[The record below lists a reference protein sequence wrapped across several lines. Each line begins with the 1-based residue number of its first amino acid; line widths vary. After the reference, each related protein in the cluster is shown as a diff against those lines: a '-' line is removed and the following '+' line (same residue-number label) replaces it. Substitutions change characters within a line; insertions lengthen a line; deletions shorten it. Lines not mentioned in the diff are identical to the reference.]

1 MSSAFRYARLCAVS
15 TLLLSLG
22 AYFYAY
28 YHAEVLAGQSAR
40 LASQINVFLAGTELR
55 NHARS
60 IAAMLRAHRARWQS
74 GATVLSA
81 HPRVLALFDDGL
93 SPEVRKASLDGFLS
107 ILDAGLPGLSG
118 VVSLRLLALDERELA
133 RTGRF
138 ESVTLASGGSA
149 SGQSQGDIVIRPDNA
164 LRIVTDVVG
173 PDDGRVLG
181 FLEAGFV
188 FGSLVDLVK
197 QAGGGEGGG
206 AGGRAFLWGAGSRWI
221 LAQGPSADPGQAV
234 SARTARRDVALLE
247 ADRPHDIDGLFRSGD
262 DIAAFVRVSSSDGT
276 DSARW
281 TIMLYRSGDDARV
294 IGDLVDRLS
303 RGIAAFPLWAALACA
318 LCTLAAFAFGWFS
331 ARH

>member
-93 SPEVRKASLDGFLS
+93 SPEARKASLDGFLS

-197 QAGGGEGGG
+197 QAGGGKGVGRGAAPSSGGP
-206 AGGRAFLWGAGSRWI
+206 ARAGSSPRGRRPI
-221 LAQGPSADPGQAV
+221 PGRR
-234 SARTARRDVALLE
+234 SPPARRDATSLSWRLTDPTTSTASFAAATTSLPLSVFPPPTEPIPHAGPSCSTAVATTR
-247 ADRPHDIDGLFRSGD
+247 A
-262 DIAAFVRVSSSDGT
+262 
-276 DSARW
+276 
-281 TIMLYRSGDDARV
+281 
-294 IGDLVDRLS
+294 
-303 RGIAAFPLWAALACA
+303 
-318 LCTLAAFAFGWFS
+318 
-331 ARH
+331 